1 MGAHVARYKKES
13 YSPIREVIFLKNFDA
28 YLIFVEPAGDYFFS
42 PEGVCIVDE
51 DRNYKLYSL
60 DSRHNFLR
68 SAILKF
74 SLTDLIG
81 DGVAYKGTSLRLED
95 LQLFREKNNLL
106 TSSVTSL
113 LRAIYMENPLQ
124 HHYLRRFL

>member
-1 MGAHVARYKKES
+1 MGALVARYKKES

-28 YLIFVEPAGDYFFS
+28 YMIFVEPAGDYFFS
-42 PEGVCIVDE
+42 SEGTCIVDE
-51 DRNYKLYSL
+51 DHNYKLYTL

-74 SLTDLIG
+74 SLADLIG
-81 DGVAYKGTSLRLED
+81 DGVTYKGASIRLEN
-95 LQLFREKNNLL
+95 LQPFREKNNLL
-106 TSSVTSL
+106 SSSVTSL
-113 LRAIYMENPLQ
+113 LRAIYLENPMQ